1 LRTVTWEDGV
11 VKVIEQRKLPLI
23 FEYRL
28 CKDYREVADA
38 IRDMSVRGAPAIG
51 ATAAYGMAV
60 AAKQFL
66 GYEKEEFLL
75 RLKQASVEL
84 ASTRPTAVNL
94 FWALAEIDRVIEK
107 NRNREPEK
115 IFEIILDTAEKIA
128 GDDIATNIKIGEY
141 GSSLVPYGARI
152 LTHCNTG
159 SLATVEFGT
168 ALGVIRTA
176 HRQGKGIHVYA
187 DETRPRLQGAR
198 LTAWELVKEGIPA
211 TLISDTA
218 AGMLMRQG
226 RIDLV
231 LVGADRIALN
241 GDTANKIGTYSV
253 AVLAKENNIPFYVV
267 APTTTIDINIQNG
280 DQIDIEE
287 RAPEEVTHIDGVRI
301 APEGIGVYNPAFDVT
316 PAKYITAIITEKGIV
331 ENPFEG
337 KLGCQGDGSC
347 GNVATRT
354 VPLATATVW
363 EGYI

>member
-1 LRTVTWEDGV
+1 LRTVAWEDGA
-11 VKVIEQRKLPLI
+11 VKVIEQRKLPLV

-38 IRDMSVRGAPAIG
+38 IKDMSVRGAPAIG

-60 AAKQFL
+60 AAKQFM
-66 GYEKEEFLL
+66 GYGKEEFLQ
-75 RLKQASVEL
+75 RLKQASAEL

-107 NRNREPEK
+107 NKKMDPEGL
-115 IFEIILDTAEKIA
+115 FEIILDTAEKIA

-141 GSSLVPYGARI
+141 GSSLVPERAGI

-176 HRQGKGIHVYA
+176 HRQGKSIHVYA

-241 GDTANKIGTYSV
+241 GDTANKIGTYSI

-267 APTTTIDINIQNG
+267 APTTTIDINIRNG
-280 DQIDIEE
+280 DQIVIEE
-287 RAPEEVTHIDGVRI
+287 RSPEEVTHIDGIRI

-316 PAKYITAIITEKGIV
+316 PSKYITAIITEKGIV
-331 ENPFEG
+331 KGPFEG
-337 KLGCQGDGSC
+337 KLGPAKD
-347 GNVATRT
+347 
-354 VPLATATVW
+354 
-363 EGYI
+363 